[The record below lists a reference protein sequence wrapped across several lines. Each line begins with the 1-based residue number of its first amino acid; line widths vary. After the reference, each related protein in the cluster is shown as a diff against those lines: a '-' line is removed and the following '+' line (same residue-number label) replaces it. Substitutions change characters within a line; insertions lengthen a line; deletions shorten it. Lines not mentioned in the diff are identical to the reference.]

1 MATLNGH
8 SFKVSKLKIAICD
21 AKISAEPM
29 PVHLRLWTWN
39 ALTAATPIRFLRQ
52 KDNPSQEASKPSGAE
67 LLTALYAINP

>member
-8 SFKVSKLKIAICD
+8 SFKVSKLKIAICE

-39 ALTAATPIRFLRQ
+39 ALTAATPIRFLRLQ
-52 KDNPSQEASKPSGAE
+52 TKWG
-67 LLTALYAINP
+67 